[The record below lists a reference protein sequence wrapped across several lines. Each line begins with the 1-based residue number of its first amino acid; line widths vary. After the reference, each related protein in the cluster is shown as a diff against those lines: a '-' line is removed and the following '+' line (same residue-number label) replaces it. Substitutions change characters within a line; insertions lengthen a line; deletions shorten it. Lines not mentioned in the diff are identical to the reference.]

1 MYLFLQI
8 HSKCERHAGYSL
20 LHFSSFCRVRVC
32 VLNDHIFDHFQ
43 TNSLTHST
51 TKISMEP
58 IYLFNY
64 DESKK
69 KGEWRNGN
77 QKKKKKKKSKYHSYN
92 VILLS
97 PFFSHFLSLFRLSSI
112 LSLDLNN
119 FILFCVVL
127 RLFWFTLSNVRTVFC
142 RMFIDGNFC
151 ANQTKIHFHSI
162 HKLNQ
167 MVKIEILLWFFT
179 HTMKLYIDFWQP
191 QKRNRFPHCKQS
203 FIHRITTEQ
212 KRE

>member
-77 QKKKKKKKSKYHSYN
+77 QKKKRKN
-92 VILLS
+92 LS
-97 PFFSHFLSLFRLSSI
+97 TIHTQCNPLITFFSLIFFLFFACLQYWVWIWTISFFFALCCVCFGLLYQTYAQYSVECSLMAIFAPIRQK
-112 LSLDLNN
+112 
-119 FILFCVVL
+119 FI
-127 RLFWFTLSNVRTVFC
+127 
-142 RMFIDGNFC
+142 FI
-151 ANQTKIHFHSI
+151 Q
-162 HKLNQ
+162 
-167 MVKIEILLWFFT
+167 
-179 HTMKLYIDFWQP
+179 
-191 QKRNRFPHCKQS
+191 
-203 FIHRITTEQ
+203 FINWIRW
-212 KRE
+212 